1 MMAMIRKSIQEVYHE
16 YKNRV
21 HYGVAFLFAA
31 LLVMPAGQALATEVS
46 KGVQV
51 GLLECHTVEGS
62 GFSLLV
68 HSTSD
73 VTCRFEAA
81 GGGVSA
87 TVGIGAGVQT
97 LVGGGNRSISL
108 QLQSPVVKERVFP
121 VVRPTSIWK
130 QTGKLFH
137 YRKIGVANGLP
148 FLSL

>member
-1 MMAMIRKSIQEVYHE
+1 MNI
-16 YKNRV
+16 KNRV

-108 QLQSPVVKERVFP
+108 QPAISGSK
-121 VVRPTSIWK
+121 
-130 QTGKLFH
+130 GA
-137 YRKIGVANGLP
+137 GVSGGAAYLY
-148 FLSL
+148 LEADR